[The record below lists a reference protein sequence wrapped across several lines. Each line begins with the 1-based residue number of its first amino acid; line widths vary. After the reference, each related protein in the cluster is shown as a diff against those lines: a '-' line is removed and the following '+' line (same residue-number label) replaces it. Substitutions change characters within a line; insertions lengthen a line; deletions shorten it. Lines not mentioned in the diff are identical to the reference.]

1 VQSVVEGYN
10 GTVMTYG
17 QTGSGKTY
25 SMTGSSTVFK
35 YRGMVPRAIAQLYAL
50 TSNKFDQAITIRV
63 SYAEIYNEKIR
74 DLLPNEASGAIA
86 GDQNLQI
93 TDDNRGG
100 VAIKGLTQTVCDNEE
115 EALNCLFEGELS
127 RTIRAHNLNA
137 TSSRA
142 HTIFTLHV
150 ESRSRVE
157 SADKVVF
164 SKLHL
169 VDLAGSEM
177 TKKTGS
183 TGVVLEESCFINKSL
198 SFLEQVVLALS
209 SKKRGHIP
217 YRQAK
222 LTNFLRDSIGGNCKT
237 VMIANI
243 WPEARH
249 LSETASTLKFASRM
263 MKITNEATVNTML
276 DPALQIKRL
285 EKEIRD
291 LKQELAMHDT
301 LSNRG
306 RINYASYNNQQQNEI
321 QNLTNDFLAGEREDI
336 GEIDSLRKVREVF
349 SLIRMQY
356 RKN

>member
-1 VQSVVEGYN
+1 
-10 GTVMTYG
+10 M
-17 QTGSGKTY
+17 
-25 SMTGSSTVFK
+25 
-35 YRGMVPRAIAQLYAL
+35 
-50 TSNKFDQAITIRV
+50 
-63 SYAEIYNEKIR
+63 
-74 DLLPNEASGAIA
+74 
-86 GDQNLQI
+86 
-93 TDDNRGG
+93 
-100 VAIKGLTQTVCDNEE
+100 
-115 EALNCLFEGELS
+115 
-127 RTIRAHNLNA
+127 NA
-137 TSSRA
+137 ASSRA
-142 HTIFTLHV
+142 HTLFTLHV

-183 TGVVLEESCFINKSL
+183 TGQVLEESCFINKSL

-243 WPEARH
+243 WPEAAY

-306 RINYASYNNQQQNEI
+306 RINYATYNQAQQAEI
-321 QNLTNDFLAGEREDI
+321 QELTSTFLSGEREDI

-349 SLIRMQY
+349 S
-356 RKN
+356 